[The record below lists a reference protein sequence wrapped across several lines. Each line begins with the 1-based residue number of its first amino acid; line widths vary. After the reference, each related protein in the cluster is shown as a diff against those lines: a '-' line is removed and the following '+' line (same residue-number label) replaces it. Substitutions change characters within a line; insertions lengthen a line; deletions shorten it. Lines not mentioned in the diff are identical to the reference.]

1 MLLGLL
7 DDKDKAIL
15 ELLLQDSRASTKS
28 ISERLSIP
36 RVTVHDRIKRLQ
48 DKVDEYEDVLNHF
61 QRFRGSKATHLKSS
75 NLNDE
80 LYTD

>member
-48 DKVDEYEDVLNHF
+48 DF
-61 QRFRGSKATHLKSS
+61 FKSYKK
-75 NLNDE
+75 E
-80 LYTD
+80 KYKIY